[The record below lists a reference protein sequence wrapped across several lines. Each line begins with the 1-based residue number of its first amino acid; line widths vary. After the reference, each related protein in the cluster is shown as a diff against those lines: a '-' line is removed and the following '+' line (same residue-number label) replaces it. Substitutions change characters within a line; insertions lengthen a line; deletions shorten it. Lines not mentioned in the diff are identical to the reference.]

1 LFRGGLVLFLICK
14 RIGICN
20 LELEIL
26 KKMAEHN
33 ELGNWGE
40 DMAVDFLVE
49 KGYEIK
55 ERNWRFKKAEVDI
68 IATMENTLVAVEVK
82 TRSTDYFGNPQDFIK
97 PKKIKLLVKAVDEY
111 VNRNDLDVEV
121 RFDVI
126 AIIKTENEVK
136 IEHLEDAFFHF

>member
-1 LFRGGLVLFLICK
+1 
-14 RIGICN
+14 
-20 LELEIL
+20 
-26 KKMAEHN
+26 MADHN

-40 DMAVDFLVE
+40 DMAVDFLVK

-55 ERNWRFKKAEVDI
+55 ERNWRFQKAEVDI
-68 IATMENTLVAVEVK
+68 IAKIENTLVAVEVK

-126 AIIKTENEVK
+126 AIIKTENEIK